1 MNYTEKGSLI
11 LDGRDVAKKIQAS
24 LKEEIQK
31 KNVKITLATVLV
43 GDDGPSKLYVN
54 NKHKQAQSAGIESV
68 MVSLAADITQK
79 DLEKKIIELGN
90 DVSING
96 ILVQM
101 PLPKG
106 LDEDKVIELIPENKD
121 VDGLKT
127 SNLGKL
133 IVGNAIL
140 KPCTPLGV
148 MRLIEHYKIDTQ
160 GKVALVIGRSR
171 LVGMP
176 QVLMLGS
183 KGIDC
188 TVTLAHSRTQ
198 EMNNLIMKA
207 DIVVPAVGIP
217 NLINKDNVKKGAVLL
232 DVGITS
238 DKDGIHG
245 DVDFH
250 SVDGIAHA
258 VTPMPGGTGPM
269 TVACLM
275 ENTVA
280 AAKLQGIL

>member
-54 NKHKQAQSAGIESV
+54 NKHKQAQSAGFESV

-106 LDEDKVIELIPENKD
+106 LDEDRVIELIPENKD

-133 IVGNAIL
+133 VVGNAIL

-217 NLINKDNVKKGAVLL
+217 NLINKENVKKGAVLL

-245 DVDFH
+245 DVDFD

-280 AAKLQGIL
+280 AAKLQGII

>member
-106 LDEDKVIELIPENKD
+106 LDEDRVIELIPENKD
-121 VDGLKT
+121 VIFNPDPRRQMQELSKFMGYDVRMI
-127 SNLGKL
+127 SPDF
-133 IVGNAIL
+133 GNA
-140 KPCTPLGV
+140 
-148 MRLIEHYKIDTQ
+148 
-160 GKVALVIGRSR
+160 
-171 LVGMP
+171 
-176 QVLMLGS
+176 
-183 KGIDC
+183 
-188 TVTLAHSRTQ
+188 
-198 EMNNLIMKA
+198 
-207 DIVVPAVGIP
+207 
-217 NLINKDNVKKGAVLL
+217 
-232 DVGITS
+232 
-238 DKDGIHG
+238 
-245 DVDFH
+245 
-250 SVDGIAHA
+250 
-258 VTPMPGGTGPM
+258 
-269 TVACLM
+269 
-275 ENTVA
+275 
-280 AAKLQGIL
+280 

>member
-1 MNYTEKGSLI
+1 
-11 LDGRDVAKKIQAS
+11 
-24 LKEEIQK
+24 
-31 KNVKITLATVLV
+31 
-43 GDDGPSKLYVN
+43 
-54 NKHKQAQSAGIESV
+54 
-68 MVSLAADITQK
+68 
-79 DLEKKIIELGN
+79 
-90 DVSING
+90 
-96 ILVQM
+96 
-101 PLPKG
+101 
-106 LDEDKVIELIPENKD
+106 
-121 VDGLKT
+121 
-127 SNLGKL
+127 
-133 IVGNAIL
+133 
-140 KPCTPLGV
+140 
-148 MRLIEHYKIDTQ
+148 MRLK

-217 NLINKDNVKKGAVLL
+217 NLINKENVKKGAVLL

-245 DVDFH
+245 DVDFD

-280 AAKLQGIL
+280 AAKLQGIHMFRVY